1 MSNEEDE
8 VFDVEE
14 KEEEAAEKKEPKNK
28 KKGRARFA
36 QKLSEN
42 IKKNSR
48 YVMSPGGNM
57 TLVNINYDFA
67 YELTEI
73 FCETI
78 AQLLIEGYNVVFD
91 QFGRYE
97 VKVQPSRRIKTIF
110 TNNQEVI
117 LPELKMLRFY
127 PSPILKARI
136 RGELEGRVKRHAG
149 FMSEEYQKKH
159 AKNIIEGEETE
170 SGD

>member
-1 MSNEEDE
+1 MSNEEENE
-8 VFDVEE
+8 VFDIAEESEE
-14 KEEEAAEKKEPKNK
+14 KKTPKNK

-67 YELTEI
+67 YELTDI

-78 AQLLIEGYNVVFD
+78 AQLLIDGYSVVFD
-91 QFGRYE
+91 QFGKYE
-97 VKVQPSRRIKTIF
+97 VKVQPSRKIKTIF
-110 TNNQEVI
+110 TNNQEVT